1 MEGSAEDGMKGVEVL
16 RGTGL
21 PSKVLDQV
29 AFLDPKV
36 LIQSRIFVWPLPF
49 VQVLINSC

>member
-1 MEGSAEDGMKGVEVL
+1 MEGLAEDGMKGVEVL

-29 AFLDPKV
+29 TFLGHKV
-36 LIQSRIFVWPLPF
+36 LIQCQSL
-49 VQVLINSC
+49 